1 MMRRATIWLSA
12 LALVVVTLTIAT
24 PAMAEEDTISVQV
37 RAIAAGI
44 QEESFDPA
52 LEDLRTRLE
61 RGFRDYTSFEELS
74 RHSHTITIDDS
85 REFELPTDDVLALS
99 FRGRDDELVK
109 LGLTLGD
116 RLDTSLR
123 VSQGSTFFQAGLRY
137 ERRMLVLAITVK

>member
-12 LALVVVTLTIAT
+12 LALMVTTFVVAT
-24 PAMAEEDTISVQV
+24 PAMAEEDTISVEV

-52 LEDLRTRLE
+52 LEDLRSRLE
-61 RGFRDYTSFEELS
+61 RGFRDYISFEEIS
-74 RHSHTITIDDS
+74 RHSHTIALDGS
-85 REFELPTDDVLALS
+85 RDFELPTDDVLALS
-99 FRGRDDELVK
+99 FRGRDDDLVK

-123 VSQGSTFFQAGLRY
+123 VSPGSTFFQAGLRY
-137 ERRMLVLAITVK
+137 ERRMLVLAITVE